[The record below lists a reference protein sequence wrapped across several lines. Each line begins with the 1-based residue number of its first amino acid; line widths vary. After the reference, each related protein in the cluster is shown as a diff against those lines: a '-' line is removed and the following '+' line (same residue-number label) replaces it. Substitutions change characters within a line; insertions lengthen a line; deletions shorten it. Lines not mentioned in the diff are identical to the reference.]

1 MKNTVE
7 LEDGFPAKLLGLE
20 EKQAYHVY
28 ALPPG
33 YFP

>member
-7 LEDGFPAKLLGLE
+7 LEEGFLAKLLGLQQKE
-20 EKQAYHVY
+20 AYHVY